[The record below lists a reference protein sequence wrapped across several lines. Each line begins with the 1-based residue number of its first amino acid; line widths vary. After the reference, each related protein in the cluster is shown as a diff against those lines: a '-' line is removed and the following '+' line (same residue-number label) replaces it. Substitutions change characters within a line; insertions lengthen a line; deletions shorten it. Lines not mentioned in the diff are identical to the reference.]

1 MMYKEDF
8 ISFLRFEKRYSNHTI
23 LAYEND
29 LEQYELYCSEQ
40 HAGEIVLDSK
50 LIRLWMISMIED
62 GVSTRTVH
70 RKLSSLRSFS
80 KHLLKKGAITVNP
93 VDRVLKPKIRK
104 KIPVFVENDKM
115 NNFLNEHDFGTDY
128 SGMRNRLI
136 LEILFQTGIRRAELI
151 DMHLDSVNPDLNQIK
166 VLGKRNKERIIPISP
181 SLSKLIRT
189 YINVR
194 SSNFTG
200 IDSSELFLT
209 DKAKPIYPKMVYNIV
224 NSYLK
229 YVTSLE
235 KKSPHVLRHS
245 FATHLLNNGADLNA
259 IKELLGHSSLA
270 ATQVYTHNSFEKL
283 KSIYHKAHPRAD

>member
-1 MMYKEDF
+1 M
-8 ISFLRFEKRYSNHTI
+8 
-23 LAYEND
+23 
-29 LEQYELYCSEQ
+29 
-40 HAGEIVLDSK
+40 
-50 LIRLWMISMIED
+50 
-62 GVSTRTVH
+62 
-70 RKLSSLRSFS
+70 
-80 KHLLKKGAITVNP
+80 
-93 VDRVLKPKIRK
+93 
-104 KIPVFVENDKM
+104 FVENDKM

-128 SGMRNRLI
+128 SGIRNRLI

-151 DMHLDSVNPDLNQIK
+151 DLHLDSVNPDQNQIK

-181 SLSKLIRT
+181 SLSKLIHT

-194 SSNFTG
+194 SSNFPG
-200 IDSSELFLT
+200 IGSSELFLT